1 MKPSTK
7 RIIVYF
13 IASVFFTLLIE
24 YFTHAL
30 TFGKGLLTF
39 GCIFVCCL
47 INELCF
53 FYLPKKW
60 FGEDVDKPVKNESG
74 LPEWKIKLMVAA
86 IALAASI
93 AEPPPIPI
101 MKSALNSDACFPIL
115 KASRSGGLAGIPD
128 AIT

>member
-30 TFGKGLLTF
+30 TFGIGLLSF

-86 IALAASI
+86 IALAAI
-93 AEPPPIPI
+93 AIAVFIIVFVPADI
-101 MKSALNSDACFPIL
+101 DTIL
-115 KASRSGGLAGIPD
+115 KYMFAGFLVFSVIM
-128 AIT
+128 AVLKIKA